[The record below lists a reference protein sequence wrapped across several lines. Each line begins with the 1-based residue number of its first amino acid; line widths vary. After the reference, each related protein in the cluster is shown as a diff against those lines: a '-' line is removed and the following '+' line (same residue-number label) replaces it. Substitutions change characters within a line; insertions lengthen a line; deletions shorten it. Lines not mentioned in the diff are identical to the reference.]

1 MPSKTTNAKNLLTIE
16 ATLISLARRNTDLE
30 SRVKS
35 LKSELEKT
43 RDEGHE
49 SVSKSLSETFESSD
63 ISCNEGG
70 RCE

>member
-1 MPSKTTNAKNLLTIE
+1 VPSKTTNAKNLLTIE
-16 ATLISLARRNTDLE
+16 ATLISLARTNTDLE